1 MKKNLW
7 PLLLTLLTISASA
20 IAFTACS
27 DDDAEE
33 VIEAGTN
40 NSEAKMFIGTW
51 YGYGTW
57 TFNED
62 GTCDYSYNGSYSGH
76 WSYNS
81 EAKILITD
89 VLSWNWQILNV
100 TENSWTG
107 THLAGKKST
116 ITYTRVK

>member
-7 PLLLTLLTISASA
+7 SLLLALLTISASA

-27 DDDAEE
+27 DDDDEE

-51 YGYGTW
+51 SGYGTW

-62 GTCDYSYNGSYSGH
+62 GTCKYSYNSSYSGS

-81 EAKILITD
+81 ETKTLITN
-89 VLSWNWQILNV
+89 VLNWNWQILNV

-107 THLAGKKST
+107 THLAGKGT
-116 ITYTRVK
+116 TTTFTRVK

>member
-7 PLLLTLLTISASA
+7 SLLLALLTISTSA
-20 IAFTACS
+20 IAFTACG
-27 DDDAEE
+27 DDDVEE

-40 NSEAKMFIGTW
+40 DSEAKMFIGTW
-51 YGYGTW
+51 SGYGTW

-62 GTCDYSYNGSYSGH
+62 GTCEYSYNSSYSGH

-81 EAKILITD
+81 ETKTLITD
-89 VLSWNWQILNV
+89 VLNWNWQILNV

-107 THLAGKKST
+107 THLAGKRST
-116 ITYTRVK
+116 ITFTRVK